1 LVRPDPNAAVREEFG
16 MSSLE
21 GEAHMAAAAGDRRT
35 LEQRS
40 ESRDGMRIDWNVPV
54 AMDDGLVL
62 RADVFRPLAEGRHPV
77 ILSYGP
83 YAKGLAFQDGYP
95 SAWQRMAEKH
105 PDVTEG
111 SSNLYQSWEVVDPEK
126 WVQHDY
132 ACVRVDSRGCGC
144 SPGFIDHFSP
154 RETKDFYDC
163 IEWAGAQSWSN
174 GKVGLNGISYYGINQ
189 WHVASLE
196 PPRLAAMC
204 IWEGA
209 ADWYRDMT
217 HHGGIL
223 CTFWE
228 NWYDMQV
235 KTVQYGAG
243 ERGKRSRVHGELVCG
258 PELLSDEALA
268 KNRSEFG
275 ADIVAHPMD
284 DDYHRARSPIWSK
297 VKVPFLSAANWGGQP
312 LHPRGNFEG
321 FVRAASKH
329 KWLEVHGIEHWTHF
343 YTDYGRNLQLR
354 FFDHFL
360 HGKKNGWDKQPP
372 VQLQIR
378 HVDRFVERAEHEWPL
393 KRTKWTRLYLD
404 PAGCTLTERP
414 AKKKSIVKFAAM
426 GDGVTFLT
434 APLERET
441 EITGPSAVKLFVSS
455 STTDADIFVV
465 LRVFS
470 PDMKEVTFQG
480 AIDPHAP
487 VGQGWLRASHRALD
501 KKLSKPY
508 RPYHTHAK
516 KQPLKRGEVVALD
529 VEIWP
534 TSIVVPAGHRIGLSI
549 RGKDYVYPG
558 GSGGRLSNFKNE
570 LTGCGPFL
578 HDDPRDRPPQ
588 IFTGT
593 TGLHFGGTARPYL
606 LLPVIPP
613 RQNKKPGK

>member
-1 LVRPDPNAAVREEFG
+1 
-16 MSSLE
+16 MSSRE
-21 GEAHMAAAAGDRRT
+21 GEARMAAVAGDRSS

-40 ESRDGMRIDWNVPV
+40 ETRDGMRIDWNVPI

-62 RADVFRPLAEGRHPV
+62 RADVFRPVIERRYPV

-95 SAWQRMAEKH
+95 SAWQRMAERH
-105 PDVTEG
+105 PDVTAG

-126 WVQHDY
+126 WVPHDY

-144 SPGFIDHFSP
+144 SPGYIDHFSP

-163 IEWAGAQSWSN
+163 IEWTAAQPWSS
-174 GKVGLNGISYYGINQ
+174 GKVGLNGISYYAINQ
-189 WHVASLE
+189 WHVASLL
-196 PPRLAAMC
+196 PPHLAAMC

-223 CTFWE
+223 STFWE

-258 PELLSDEALA
+258 PEFLPDRELA
-268 KNRSEFG
+268 KNRSHFG
-275 ADIVAHPMD
+275 AEIFAHPLD
-284 DDYHRARSPIWSK
+284 DNYHKARSPDWSK
-297 VKVPFLSAANWGGQP
+297 VKTPMLSAANWGGQG

-321 FVRAASKH
+321 FFRAASSQ
-329 KWLEVHGIEHWTHF
+329 KWLEAHGIEHWTHF

-354 FFDHFL
+354 FFDYFL

-372 VQLQIR
+372 VRLQVR
-378 HVDRFVERAEHEWPL
+378 HIDRFVERCENEWPL
-393 KRTKWTRLYLD
+393 KRTQWTKLYLD
-404 PAGCTLTERP
+404 PAGRLAANKP
-414 AKKKSIVKFAAM
+414 ANKKSALRFEAM

-434 APLERET
+434 APLQRET
-441 EITGPSAVKLFVSS
+441 EITGPSAVKLYVSS
-455 STTDADIFVV
+455 STKDADIFAV
-465 LRVFS
+465 LRVLS
-470 PDMKEVTFQG
+470 PDLKEVVFQG
-480 AIDPHAP
+480 AIDPHTP
-487 VGQGWLRASHRALD
+487 IGQGWLRASHRQLD

-508 RPYHTHAK
+508 RPYHTHGK
-516 KQPLKRGEVVALD
+516 KEPLKPGQVVVLD
-529 VEIWP
+529 IEIWP
-534 TSIVVPAGHRIGLSI
+534 TSIVVPAGYRIALAL

-588 IFTGT
+588 VFAGI
-593 TGLHFGGTARPYL
+593 TGLHFGGAARPYL

-613 RQNKKPGK
+613 KRNEKRAK

>member
-1 LVRPDPNAAVREEFG
+1 

-21 GEAHMAAAAGDRRT
+21 GEARMAGVAAVGGHKT
-35 LEQRS
+35 HQPRS
-40 ESRDGMRIDWNVPV
+40 EVRDGMRIDWDVPIT
-54 AMDDGLVL
+54 MDDGLVL
-62 RADVFRPLAEGRHPV
+62 RADVFRPIAEGRYPA

-105 PDVTEG
+105 PDVTAG

-126 WVQHDY
+126 WVPHDY
-132 ACVRVDSRGCGC
+132 ACVRVDSRGCGV
-144 SPGFIDHFSP
+144 SPGLIDHFSP

-163 IEWAGAQSWSN
+163 IEWAGVQPWSN

-189 WHVASLE
+189 WHVATLQ
-196 PPRLAAMC
+196 PPHLAAMC

-258 PELLSDEALA
+258 PEILSDAELA
-268 KNRSEFG
+268 KNRSDFG
-275 ADIVAHPMD
+275 GDIVAHPLD

-321 FVRAASKH
+321 FVRAASKK

-343 YTDYGRNLQLR
+343 YTDYGRKLQLR
-354 FFDHFL
+354 FFDYFL
-360 HGKKNGWDKQPP
+360 HGKDNGWDKQPP
-372 VQLQIR
+372 VQLQVR
-378 HVDRFVERAEHEWPL
+378 HVDGFVERAEQEWPL
-393 KRTKWTRLYLD
+393 ARTKWTRLYLD
-404 PAGCTLTERP
+404 PTSGALTGERSKEK
-414 AKKKSIVKFAAM
+414 AVIRFDAM

-434 APLERET
+434 APLAQET
-441 EITGPSAVKLFVSS
+441 EITGPSALKLFVSS
-455 STTDADIFVV
+455 TTADADIFVV
-465 LRVFS
+465 LRTFS
-470 PDMKEVTFQG
+470 GDLREVVFQG
-480 AIDPHAP
+480 AIDPHTP
-487 VGQGWLRASHRALD
+487 VGQGWLRASHRRLD
-501 KKLSKPY
+501 KKLSTPY
-508 RPYHTHAK
+508 RPYHTHTRRE
-516 KQPLKRGEVVALD
+516 PLKPGEVVELD
-529 VEIWP
+529 IEIWP
-534 TSIVVPAGHRIGLSI
+534 TSIVVPAGFRVALTV
-549 RGKDYVYPG
+549 RGKDYVYAGP
-558 GSGGRLSNFKNE
+558 SGGRLSNFKNE

-578 HDDPRDRPPQ
+578 HDDPRDRPPEL
-588 IFTGT
+588 FGGV
-593 TGLHFGGTARPYL
+593 TGLHFGGAARPYL
-606 LLPVIPP
+606 LLPIIPP
-613 RQNKKPGK
+613 KKR

>member
-1 LVRPDPNAAVREEFG
+1 

-21 GEAHMAAAAGDRRT
+21 GKARMAAVAGDRSS

-40 ESRDGMRIDWNVPV
+40 ENRDGMRIDWNVPI

-62 RADVFRPLAEGRHPV
+62 RADVFRPVAERRYPV

-95 SAWQRMAEKH
+95 SAWQRMAERH
-105 PDVTEG
+105 PDVTAG

-126 WVQHDY
+126 WVPHDY

-144 SPGFIDHFSP
+144 SPGYIDHFSP

-163 IEWAGAQSWSN
+163 VEWAAAQRWSR
-174 GKVGLNGISYYGINQ
+174 GKVGLNGISYYAINQ
-189 WHVASLE
+189 WHVASLQ
-196 PPRLAAMC
+196 PPHLAAMC

-223 CTFWE
+223 STFWE

-258 PELLSDEALA
+258 PEFLSDRELE
-268 KNRSEFG
+268 KNRSDFG
-275 ADIVAHPMD
+275 AEIFTHSLD
-284 DDYHRARSPIWSK
+284 DNYHKARSPNWSK
-297 VKVPFLSAANWGGQP
+297 VKTPFLSAANWGGQG

-321 FVRAASKH
+321 FMRATSKQ
-329 KWLEVHGIEHWTHF
+329 KWLEAHGIEHWTHF
-343 YTDYGRNLQLR
+343 YTDYGRDLQLR
-354 FFDHFL
+354 FFDYFL
-360 HGKKNGWDKQPP
+360 HGKKNGWGKQPL
-372 VQLQIR
+372 VQLQVR
-378 HVDRFVERAEHEWPL
+378 HIDRFAKRLENEWPL
-393 KRTKWTRLYLD
+393 KRTQWTRLYLD
-404 PAGCTLTERP
+404 PAGRLT
-414 AKKKSIVKFAAM
+414 ANKSASKKTVLSFEAT

-434 APLERET
+434 APLEHDT
-441 EITGPSAVKLFVSS
+441 EVTGPSAVKLYVSS

-470 PDMKEVTFQG
+470 PDLKEVVFQG
-480 AIDPHAP
+480 AIDPHTP
-487 VGQGWLRASHRALD
+487 IGQGWLRASHRQLD

-508 RPYHTHAK
+508 RPYHTHNK
-516 KQPLKRGEVVALD
+516 KQPLKPGEVVALD
-529 VEIWP
+529 IEIWP
-534 TSIVVPAGHRIGLSI
+534 TSIVVPKSYRIALSI

-558 GSGGRLSNFKNE
+558 GSGGRLSNFKKE
-570 LTGCGPFL
+570 LTGCGPFV
-578 HDDPRDRPPQ
+578 HDDPRDRPLHV
-588 IFTGT
+588 FSGV
-593 TGLHFGGTARPYL
+593 TGLHFGGAARPYL
-606 LLPVIPP
+606 LLPVVPP
-613 RQNKKPGK
+613 KRKEKPAK